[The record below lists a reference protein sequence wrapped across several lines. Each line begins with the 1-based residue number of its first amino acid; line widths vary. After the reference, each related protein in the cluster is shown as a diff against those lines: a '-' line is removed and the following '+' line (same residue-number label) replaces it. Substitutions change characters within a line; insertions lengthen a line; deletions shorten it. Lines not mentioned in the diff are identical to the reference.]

1 MVLFMLRPIVYD
13 TFAMVLVSTSFIP
26 SLPRKRKNSFIALC
40 IFSPCE
46 TTSLGVV
53 LDGDIKRHTSSGLCR
68 SVLLAPDATASLCEG
83 FHAGPAFFI
92 LSCTGDREQYTVNS
106 FGEEGEVQLFFVYS
120 GTKFE

>member
-46 TTSLGVV
+46 TTSLGGV
-53 LDGDIKRHTSSGLCR
+53 LDRDIKRHTSSGLCR
-68 SVLLAPDATASLCEG
+68 SVLLAPDAAASLCEG